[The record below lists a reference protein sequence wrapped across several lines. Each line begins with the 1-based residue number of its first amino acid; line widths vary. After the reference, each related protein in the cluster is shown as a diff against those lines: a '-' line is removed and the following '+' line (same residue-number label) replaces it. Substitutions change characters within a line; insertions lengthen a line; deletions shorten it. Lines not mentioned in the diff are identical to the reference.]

1 MVPYK
6 NNMNSTSISSMDSNT
21 NATTT
26 INTNNSSNG
35 GLSVQHNIGRRINNN
50 GSNGVVNNCGN
61 GSSSSSSKSKKKKF
75 YPRLIATQI
84 VAIQCFHYFI
94 LTLLYEVN
102 AMIFTIDMSH
112 NNFVTKIPSSSSLS
126 SSASLSSIL
135 APMATTYMSLDRI
148 FTDQYIHLYHLSSY
162 PDILTVFVAAICT
175 AYVFVVI
182 VEKSKQCLDFAMTL
196 FLCHLL
202 LVWMYNQKFPTHI
215 EWYIVHVIATIMMIL
230 LAEHL
235 CAKRELDDIPLL
247 TL

>member
-1 MVPYK
+1 
-6 NNMNSTSISSMDSNT
+6 MNTASISSMNSN
-21 NATTT
+21 NATTMNNNNGGLSAQNN
-26 INTNNSSNG
+26 INRRPNNSCNGIGNNSSN
-35 GLSVQHNIGRRINNN
+35 
-50 GSNGVVNNCGN
+50 SND
-61 GSSSSSSKSKKKKF
+61 KSKKKKF
-75 YPRLIATQI
+75 YPKLIATQI

-94 LTLLYEVN
+94 LTLLYEMN
-102 AMIFTIDMSH
+102 AMIFAIDISH
-112 NNFVTKIPSSSSLS
+112 ISFVVKTSSSPLSSSLS
-126 SSASLSSIL
+126 PI
-135 APMATTYMSLDRI
+135 ATTYMSLDRI

-162 PDILTVFVAAICT
+162 PDIITVFIAAICT

-182 VEKSKQCLDFAMTL
+182 VEKSKQCLDFAITL

-215 EWYIVHVIATIMMIL
+215 EWYIVHVIATITMIL